1 MKKCVNGA
9 KKTKPRRYVMSV
21 STEYYSMVSIELNV
35 ELWTSII
42 DERVDYSSVE
52 PVLNTY
58 FWKSDL
64 MSDAEIR
71 RVEKK
76 KPNRSPKRIHKMHR
90 AEQKVNKSPCSI
102 VKRSTGALETCV
114 SAYQCITLIKYAF
127 YKSSPWNNGRVQ
139 LAIIVLCDI
148 IYYIVHV

>member
-1 MKKCVNGA
+1 
-9 KKTKPRRYVMSV
+9 MSV

-42 DERVDYSSVE
+42 DEWVDYSSVE

-71 RVEKK
+71 RVQKK
-76 KPNRSPKRIHKMHR
+76 NQTDPRKGFIKCIGR
-90 AEQKVNKSPCSI
+90 NK
-102 VKRSTGALETCV
+102 K
-114 SAYQCITLIKYAF
+114 
-127 YKSSPWNNGRVQ
+127 
-139 LAIIVLCDI
+139 
-148 IYYIVHV
+148 